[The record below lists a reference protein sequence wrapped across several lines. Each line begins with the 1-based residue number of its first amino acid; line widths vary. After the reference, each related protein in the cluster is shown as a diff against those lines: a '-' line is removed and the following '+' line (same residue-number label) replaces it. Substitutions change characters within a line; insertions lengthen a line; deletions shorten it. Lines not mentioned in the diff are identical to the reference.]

1 MDIALG
7 IILGVCLS
15 AAVGFRIFV
24 PMLIL
29 NLAANAGYVE
39 LAESY
44 MWIASIP
51 ALITFG
57 VATVAEIVGYYVPWM
72 DNMLD
77 TISTPLSIV
86 AGVVATGSVVVEVS
100 PLLSW
105 TIAIIL
111 GGGTSLTIELLTVK
125 ARALSS
131 FFTGGLGNSI
141 VASGE
146 LFFSTFI
153 SILAVVV
160 PFVALGFILFL
171 VFMIAKVIS
180 KEDRKQNK
188 KFEDL
193 S

>member
-1 MDIALG
+1 VDIAVG

-15 AAVGFRIFV
+15 AAVGFRIFI

-29 NLAANAGYVE
+29 SVASNTGYVE
-39 LAESY
+39 LTESY
-44 MWIASIP
+44 LWISSLP
-51 ALITFG
+51 AMIAFA
-57 VATVAEIVGYYVPWM
+57 VATVVEIIGYYVPWM

-86 AGVVATGSVVVEVS
+86 AGVVATGSVVVDVS
-100 PLLSW
+100 PLISW
-105 TIAIIL
+105 MVAIIL
-111 GGGTSLTIELLTVK
+111 GGGTAVTVELLTVK

-131 FFTGGLGNSI
+131 LFTGGLGNSI

-171 VFMIAKVIS
+171 IFMIAKVIS

-188 KFEDL
+188 KFEEF
-193 S
+193 

>member
-1 MDIALG
+1 MDIAVG

-15 AAVGFRIFV
+15 AAVGFRIFI

-29 NLAANAGYVE
+29 SLASNTGYVE
-39 LAESY
+39 LTESY
-44 MWIASIP
+44 LWISSLP
-51 ALITFG
+51 AIIAFA
-57 VATVAEIVGYYVPWM
+57 VATVVEIIGYYVPWM

-86 AGVVATGSVVVEVS
+86 AGVVATGSVVVDVS
-100 PLLSW
+100 PLISW
-105 TIAIIL
+105 MVAIIL
-111 GGGTSLTIELLTVK
+111 GGGTAVTVELLTVK

-131 FFTGGLGNSI
+131 LFTGGLGNSI

-160 PFVALGFILFL
+160 PFVALAFLLFL
-171 VFMIAKVIS
+171 IFMIAKVIS
-180 KEDRKQNK
+180 KEDKKQNK
-188 KFEDL
+188 KFEEF
-193 S
+193 

>member
-7 IILGVCLS
+7 IILGVCLA

-44 MWIASIP
+44 MWIGSVP
-51 ALITFG
+51 ALIAFA

-100 PLLSW
+100 PLISW

-146 LFFSTFI
+146 LFFSAFI
-153 SILAVVV
+153 SILAVVL
-160 PFVALGFILFL
+160 PFVAFGFILFL
-171 VFMIAKVIS
+171 VFIIAKVIS

-193 S
+193 